1 VKNLYSNIISQSS
14 LLIEKIFVQI
24 FFPSLMLFFWGKENF
39 NLWIFM
45 FSIPSFLSLFQI
57 SIISPSRNQMSILFK
72 NRKFKLLNT
81 IYQNAF
87 IFILFNSA
95 VITLVTLVYIFLNLE
110 NSIVNQNIDLIIIT
124 LSCSIITFLIG
135 PFSMALTY
143 KGNIRKYVSSEIFF
157 DIMLS
162 LAIPFSSLLLDDFKK
177 VFYVALF
184 VYIFKIL
191 FIYLLIKDKNLVKF
205 VNFKFFKLK
214 VFKNVFNFSIGFNL
228 DVISNILKG
237 PGLIFLLGTTNNLSL
252 TGLVS
257 TSKTLFYFFPI
268 RFLDILYNSYYLE
281 ITKFFKFSKFS
292 KKIINFYLR
301 VLLFVISLLIVIT
314 IFQNIFG
321 LNIYNFWL
329 NKKFL
334 ISSEL
339 ILLIT
344 LDVFLVILINF
355 ITLPLKSINK
365 YNIIASID
373 LFMNIL
379 TFVSIIKF
387 NLLTDL
393 ISIFKTIL
401 FFTSINF
408 ILKFIINIFIFKK
421 LINYSKKEYN

>member
-1 VKNLYSNIISQSS
+1 MKNLYSNIISQSS

-57 SIISPSRNQMSILFK
+57 SIISPSRNQMSIIFK
-72 NRKFKLLNT
+72 NKKFKLLNT

-87 IFILFNSA
+87 IFILFNST
-95 VITLVTLVYIFLNLE
+95 IIISVTLIYIFLNLE
-110 NSIVNQNIDLIIIT
+110 NSIVSLNIDLIIIT

-143 KGNIRKYVSSEIFF
+143 KGNIKKYVGSEIFF
-157 DIMLS
+157 DIILS
-162 LAIPFSSLLLDDFKK
+162 LTIPFSFLLLDDFKK
-177 VFYVALF
+177 VFYIALF

-191 FIYLLIKDKNLVKF
+191 FIYFLINDKHLVKF
-205 VNFKFFKLK
+205 VNFKFFELK
-214 VFKNVFNFSIGFNL
+214 VFKKVFNFSIGFNL

-281 ITKFFKFSKFS
+281 ITKYFRLSKFS
-292 KKIINFYLR
+292 KKALNFYLR
-301 VLLFVISLLIVIT
+301 FLLFVISLLIIIT
-314 IFQNIFG
+314 IFNNIFG
-321 LNIYNFWL
+321 LSIYNYWL
-329 NKKFL
+329 NKKFS

-365 YNIIASID
+365 YNIIGSID

-379 TFVSIIKF
+379 TFVLIIKF
-387 NLLTDL
+387 DLMTDL
-393 ISIFKTIL
+393 ILVFKTIL
-401 FFTSINF
+401 FFTSINCSF
-408 ILKFIINIFIFKK
+408 N
-421 LINYSKKEYN
+421 

>member
-1 VKNLYSNIISQSS
+1 MKNLYSNIISQSS

-57 SIISPSRNQMSILFK
+57 SIISPSRNQMSIIFK
-72 NRKFKLLNT
+72 NKKFKLLNT

-87 IFILFNSA
+87 IFILFNST
-95 VITLVTLVYIFLNLE
+95 IIISVTLIYILLNLE
-110 NSIVNQNIDLIIIT
+110 NSIVSLNIDLIIIT

-143 KGNIRKYVSSEIFF
+143 KGNIKKYVGSEIFF
-157 DIMLS
+157 DIILS
-162 LAIPFSSLLLDDFKK
+162 LTIPFSFLLLDDFKK
-177 VFYVALF
+177 VFYIALF

-191 FIYLLIKDKNLVKF
+191 FIYFLINDKHLVKF
-205 VNFKFFKLK
+205 VNFKFFELK
-214 VFKNVFNFSIGFNL
+214 VFKKVFNFSIGFNL

-281 ITKFFKFSKFS
+281 ITKYFRLSKFS
-292 KKIINFYLR
+292 KKALNFYLR
-301 VLLFVISLLIVIT
+301 FLLFVISLLIIIT
-314 IFQNIFG
+314 IFNNIFG
-321 LNIYNFWL
+321 LSIYNYWL
-329 NKKFL
+329 NKKFS

-365 YNIIASID
+365 YNIIGSID

-379 TFVSIIKF
+379 TFVLIIKF
-387 NLLTDL
+387 DLMTDL
-393 ISIFKTIL
+393 ILVFKTIL

-408 ILKFIINIFIFKK
+408 VLKFIINIFILKRFIK
-421 LINYSKKEYN
+421 

>member
-1 VKNLYSNIISQSS
+1 MKNLYSNIISQSS

-57 SIISPSRNQMSILFK
+57 SIISPSRNQMSIIFK
-72 NRKFKLLNT
+72 NKKFKLLNK

-95 VITLVTLVYIFLNLE
+95 IIISVTLIYIFLNLE
-110 NSIVNQNIDLIIIT
+110 NSIVSLNIDLIIIT

-143 KGNIRKYVSSEIFF
+143 KGNIKKYVGSEIFF
-157 DIMLS
+157 DIILS
-162 LAIPFSSLLLDDFKK
+162 LTIPFSFLLLDDFKK
-177 VFYVALF
+177 VFYIALF

-191 FIYLLIKDKNLVKF
+191 FIYFLINDKHLVKF
-205 VNFKFFKLK
+205 VNFKFFELK
-214 VFKNVFNFSIGFNL
+214 VFKKVFNFSIGFNL

-257 TSKTLFYFFPI
+257 TSRTLFYFFPI

-281 ITKFFKFSKFS
+281 ITKYFRLSKFS
-292 KKIINFYLR
+292 KKTLNFYLR
-301 VLLFVISLLIVIT
+301 FLLFVISLLIIIT
-314 IFQNIFG
+314 IFNNIFG
-321 LNIYNFWL
+321 LSIYNYWL
-329 NKKFL
+329 NKKFS

-365 YNIIASID
+365 YNIIGSID

-379 TFVSIIKF
+379 TFVLIIKF
-387 NLLTDL
+387 DLMTDL
-393 ISIFKTIL
+393 ILVFKTIL

-408 ILKFIINIFIFKK
+408 VLKFIINIFILKRFIK
-421 LINYSKKEYN
+421 

>member
-57 SIISPSRNQMSILFK
+57 SIISPSRNQMSIIFK
-72 NRKFKLLNT
+72 NKKFKLLNT

-95 VITLVTLVYIFLNLE
+95 IIISVTLIYIFLNLE
-110 NSIVNQNIDLIIIT
+110 NSIVSLNIDLIIIT

-143 KGNIRKYVSSEIFF
+143 KGNIKKYVGSEIFF
-157 DIMLS
+157 DIILS
-162 LAIPFSSLLLDDFKK
+162 LTIPFSFLLLDDFKK
-177 VFYVALF
+177 VFYIALF

-191 FIYLLIKDKNLVKF
+191 FIYFLINDKHLVKF
-205 VNFKFFKLK
+205 VNFKFFELK
-214 VFKNVFNFSIGFNL
+214 VFKKVFNFSIGFNL

-257 TSKTLFYFFPI
+257 TSRTLFYFFPI

-281 ITKFFKFSKFS
+281 ITKYFRLSKFS
-292 KKIINFYLR
+292 KKTLNFYLR
-301 VLLFVISLLIVIT
+301 FLLFVISLLIIIT
-314 IFQNIFG
+314 IFNNIFG
-321 LNIYNFWL
+321 LSIYNYWL
-329 NKKFL
+329 NKKFS

-365 YNIIASID
+365 YNIIGSID

-379 TFVSIIKF
+379 TFVLIIKF
-387 NLLTDL
+387 DLMTDL
-393 ISIFKTIL
+393 ILVFKTIL

-408 ILKFIINIFIFKK
+408 VLKFIINIFILKRFIK
-421 LINYSKKEYN
+421 

>member
-1 VKNLYSNIISQSS
+1 MKNLYSNIISQSS

-57 SIISPSRNQMSILFK
+57 SIISPSRNQMSIIFK
-72 NRKFKLLNT
+72 NKKFKLLNT

-95 VITLVTLVYIFLNLE
+95 IIISVTLIYIFLNLE
-110 NSIVNQNIDLIIIT
+110 NSIVSLNIDLIIIT

-143 KGNIRKYVSSEIFF
+143 KGNIKKYVGSEIFF
-157 DIMLS
+157 DIILS
-162 LAIPFSSLLLDDFKK
+162 LTIPFSFLLLDDFKK
-177 VFYVALF
+177 VFYIALF

-191 FIYLLIKDKNLVKF
+191 FIYFLINDKHLVKF
-205 VNFKFFKLK
+205 VNFKFFELK
-214 VFKNVFNFSIGFNL
+214 VFKKVFNFSIGFNL

-257 TSKTLFYFFPI
+257 TSRTLFYFFPI

-281 ITKFFKFSKFS
+281 ITKYFRLSKFS
-292 KKIINFYLR
+292 KKTLNFYLR
-301 VLLFVISLLIVIT
+301 FLLFVISLLIIIT
-314 IFQNIFG
+314 IFNNIFG
-321 LNIYNFWL
+321 LSIYNYWI
-329 NKKFL
+329 NKKFS

-365 YNIIASID
+365 YNIIGSID

-379 TFVSIIKF
+379 TFVLIIKF
-387 NLLTDL
+387 DLMTDL
-393 ISIFKTIL
+393 ILVFKTIL

-408 ILKFIINIFIFKK
+408 VLKFIINIFILKRFIK
-421 LINYSKKEYN
+421 

>member
-1 VKNLYSNIISQSS
+1 MKNLYSNIISQSS

-57 SIISPSRNQMSILFK
+57 SIISPSRNQMSIIFK
-72 NRKFKLLNT
+72 NKKFKLLNT

-95 VITLVTLVYIFLNLE
+95 IIISVTLIYIFLNLE
-110 NSIVNQNIDLIIIT
+110 NSIVSLNIDLIIIT

-143 KGNIRKYVSSEIFF
+143 KGNIKKYVGSEIFF
-157 DIMLS
+157 DIILS
-162 LAIPFSSLLLDDFKK
+162 LTIPFSFLLLDDFKK
-177 VFYVALF
+177 VFYIALF

-191 FIYLLIKDKNLVKF
+191 FIYFLINDKHLVKF
-205 VNFKFFKLK
+205 VNFKFFELK
-214 VFKNVFNFSIGFNL
+214 VFKKVFNFSIGFNL

-257 TSKTLFYFFPI
+257 TSRTLFYFFPI

-281 ITKFFKFSKFS
+281 ITKYFRLSKFS
-292 KKIINFYLR
+292 KKPLNFYLR
-301 VLLFVISLLIVIT
+301 FLLFVISLLIIIT
-314 IFQNIFG
+314 IFNNIFG
-321 LNIYNFWL
+321 LSIYNYWL
-329 NKKFL
+329 NKKFS

-365 YNIIASID
+365 YNIIGSID

-379 TFVSIIKF
+379 TFVLIIKF
-387 NLLTDL
+387 DLMTDL
-393 ISIFKTIL
+393 ILVFKTIL

-408 ILKFIINIFIFKK
+408 VLKFIINIFILKRFIK
-421 LINYSKKEYN
+421 

>member
-1 VKNLYSNIISQSS
+1 
-14 LLIEKIFVQI
+14 
-24 FFPSLMLFFWGKENF
+24 MLFFWGKENF

-57 SIISPSRNQMSILFK
+57 SIISPSRNQMSIIFK
-72 NRKFKLLNT
+72 NKKFKLLNT

-95 VITLVTLVYIFLNLE
+95 IIISVTLIYIFLNLE
-110 NSIVNQNIDLIIIT
+110 NSIVSLNIDLIIIT

-143 KGNIRKYVSSEIFF
+143 KGNIKKYVGSEIFF
-157 DIMLS
+157 DIILS
-162 LAIPFSSLLLDDFKK
+162 LTIPFSFLLLDDFKK
-177 VFYVALF
+177 VFYIALF

-191 FIYLLIKDKNLVKF
+191 FKYFLINDKHLVKF
-205 VNFKFFKLK
+205 VNFKFFELK
-214 VFKNVFNFSIGFNL
+214 VFKKVFNFSIGFNL

-257 TSKTLFYFFPI
+257 TSRTLFYFFPI

-281 ITKFFKFSKFS
+281 ITKYFRLSKFS
-292 KKIINFYLR
+292 KKTLNFYLR
-301 VLLFVISLLIVIT
+301 FLLFVISLLIIIT
-314 IFQNIFG
+314 IFNNIFG
-321 LNIYNFWL
+321 LSIYNYWL
-329 NKKFL
+329 NKKFS

-365 YNIIASID
+365 YNIIGSID

-379 TFVSIIKF
+379 TFVLIIKF
-387 NLLTDL
+387 DLMTDL
-393 ISIFKTIL
+393 ILVFKTIL

-408 ILKFIINIFIFKK
+408 VLKFIINIFILKRFIK
-421 LINYSKKEYN
+421 

>member
-1 VKNLYSNIISQSS
+1 MKNLYSNIISQSS

-57 SIISPSRNQMSILFK
+57 SIISPSRNQMSIIFK
-72 NRKFKLLNT
+72 NKKFKLLNT

-87 IFILFNSA
+87 IFILFNST
-95 VITLVTLVYIFLNLE
+95 IIISVTLIYIFLNLE
-110 NSIVNQNIDLIIIT
+110 NSIVSLNIDLIIIT

-143 KGNIRKYVSSEIFF
+143 KGNIKKYVGSEIFF
-157 DIMLS
+157 DIILS
-162 LAIPFSSLLLDDFKK
+162 LTIPFSFLLLDDFKK
-177 VFYVALF
+177 VFYIALF

-191 FIYLLIKDKNLVKF
+191 FIYFLINDKHLVKF
-205 VNFKFFKLK
+205 VNFKFFELK
-214 VFKNVFNFSIGFNL
+214 VFKKVFNFSIGFNL

-281 ITKFFKFSKFS
+281 ITKYFRLSKFS
-292 KKIINFYLR
+292 KKALNFYLR
-301 VLLFVISLLIVIT
+301 FLLFVISLLIIIT
-314 IFQNIFG
+314 IFNNIFG
-321 LNIYNFWL
+321 LSIYNYWL
-329 NKKFL
+329 NKKFS

-365 YNIIASID
+365 YNIIGSID

-379 TFVSIIKF
+379 TFVLIIKF
-387 NLLTDL
+387 DLMTDL
-393 ISIFKTIL
+393 ILVFKTIL

-408 ILKFIINIFIFKK
+408 VLKFIINIFILKRFIK
-421 LINYSKKEYN
+421 

>member
-1 VKNLYSNIISQSS
+1 MKNLYSNIISQSS

-57 SIISPSRNQMSILFK
+57 SIISPSRNQMSIIFK
-72 NRKFKLLNT
+72 NKKFKLLNT

-95 VITLVTLVYIFLNLE
+95 IIISVTLIYIFLNLE
-110 NSIVNQNIDLIIIT
+110 NSIVSLNIDLIIIT

-143 KGNIRKYVSSEIFF
+143 KGNIKKYVGSEIFF
-157 DIMLS
+157 DIILS
-162 LAIPFSSLLLDDFKK
+162 LTIPFSFLLLDDFKK
-177 VFYVALF
+177 VFYIALF

-191 FIYLLIKDKNLVKF
+191 FIYFLINDKHLVKF
-205 VNFKFFKLK
+205 VNFKFFELK
-214 VFKNVFNFSIGFNL
+214 VFKKVFNFSIGFNL

-257 TSKTLFYFFPI
+257 TSRTLFYFFPI

-281 ITKFFKFSKFS
+281 ITKYFRLSKFS
-292 KKIINFYLR
+292 KKTLNFYLR
-301 VLLFVISLLIVIT
+301 FLLFVISLLIIIT
-314 IFQNIFG
+314 IFNNIFG
-321 LNIYNFWL
+321 LSIYNYWL
-329 NKKFL
+329 NKKFS

-365 YNIIASID
+365 YNIIGSID

-379 TFVSIIKF
+379 TFVLIIKF
-387 NLLTDL
+387 DLMTDL
-393 ISIFKTIL
+393 ILVFKTIL

-408 ILKFIINIFIFKK
+408 VLKFIINIFILKRFIK
-421 LINYSKKEYN
+421 

>member
-1 VKNLYSNIISQSS
+1 MKNLYSNIISQSS

-57 SIISPSRNQMSILFK
+57 SIISPSRNQMSIIFK
-72 NRKFKLLNT
+72 NKKFKLLNT

-95 VITLVTLVYIFLNLE
+95 IIISVTLIYIFLNLE
-110 NSIVNQNIDLIIIT
+110 NSIVSLNIDLIIIT

-143 KGNIRKYVSSEIFF
+143 KGNIKKYVGSEIFF
-157 DIMLS
+157 DIILS
-162 LAIPFSSLLLDDFKK
+162 LTIPFSFLLLDDFKK
-177 VFYVALF
+177 VFYIALF

-191 FIYLLIKDKNLVKF
+191 FIYFLINDKHLVKF
-205 VNFKFFKLK
+205 VNFKFFELK
-214 VFKNVFNFSIGFNL
+214 VFKKVFNFSIGFNL

-252 TGLVS
+252 TGLGS
-257 TSKTLFYFFPI
+257 PSRTLFYFFPI

-281 ITKFFKFSKFS
+281 ITKYFRLSKFS
-292 KKIINFYLR
+292 KKTLNFYLR
-301 VLLFVISLLIVIT
+301 FLLFVISLLIIIT
-314 IFQNIFG
+314 IFNNIFG
-321 LNIYNFWL
+321 LSIYNYWL
-329 NKKFL
+329 NKKFS

-365 YNIIASID
+365 YNIIGSID

-379 TFVSIIKF
+379 TFVLIIKF
-387 NLLTDL
+387 DLMTDL
-393 ISIFKTIL
+393 ILVFKTIL

-408 ILKFIINIFIFKK
+408 VLKFIINIFILKRFIK
-421 LINYSKKEYN
+421 